1 MKSKGWIFI
10 LLIVAFSCS
19 SENDT
24 IKLFKKDKVN
34 NNLLNL
40 AIFQSELESM
50 LAFPVLFNDS
60 IVKKNKIAT
69 IKRKQLYKHNENDGE
84 VSEVE
89 TDKIITYFF
98 DENGHNSK
106 IKVERFYDIKSIEK
120 NIIHFSEYDPN
131 KGYAKYQINNSS
143 SKIEQILPCFV
154 YLP

>member
-120 NIIHFSEYDPN
+120 NIIHFLNSQRFHCHSLKTASTKYLIWDISLWVF
-131 KGYAKYQINNSS
+131 YAF
-143 SKIEQILPCFV
+143 L
-154 YLP
+154 